1 MIEEIILGLV
11 GLAFIGRNKFSWE
24 EVIGVSLGCVFV
36 VAALLIVGHLMPEQ
50 ERLNCFIRLMVFGYL
65 PMRLPVVTKKG
76 LSTGWTKSRLAGQNQ
91 RMATVRKSIKVFA

>member
-65 PMRLPVVTKKG
+65 PMRVLRWIGRV
-76 LSTGWTKSRLAGQNQ
+76 LSTG
-91 RMATVRKSIKVFA
+91 